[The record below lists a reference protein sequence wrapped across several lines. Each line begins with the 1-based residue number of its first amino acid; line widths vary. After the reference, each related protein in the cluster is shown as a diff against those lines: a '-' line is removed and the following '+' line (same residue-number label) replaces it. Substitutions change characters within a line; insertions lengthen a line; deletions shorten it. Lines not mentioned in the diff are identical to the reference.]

1 MTRLRISIAVVF
13 LLFLVLTF
21 GWGRAPQMTA
31 NNRKILE
38 ALQTAVSSKQTDWL
52 EAVVVQVNEKRE
64 QKQMSDAEF
73 NAIQGIVKKAK
84 SGDWKSAQRDSFML
98 SEAQRPTS
106 EDMVTLK
113 NRQIGKKPSPN

>member
-84 SGDWKSAQRDSFML
+84 SGDWKSTNAIRSC
-98 SEAQRPTS
+98 
-106 EDMVTLK
+106 
-113 NRQIGKKPSPN
+113 